1 VLLLAGKGEAMPLVF
16 LALVAAG
23 ACLIVC
29 LNAETVGRRLGVMDH
44 PDNSRKVHDRATPL
58 IGGIAIL
65 LPLLIWL
72 TGALLLDQ
80 VAQTKTLFVLILCA
94 SGVGLVGFADDQT
107 PTTPLSRILSLLV
120 FLGVA
125 FVIDPTL
132 IAHNLNWGS
141 F

>member
-1 VLLLAGKGEAMPLVF
+1 MSSVF
-16 LALVAAG
+16 LASVAVG
-23 ACLIVC
+23 ACVVIC

-58 IGGIAIL
+58 IGGMAIL

-72 TGALLLDQ
+72 AGALLLDPA
-80 VAQTKTLFVLILCA
+80 AQTKTLSVLMLCA

-125 FVIDPTL
+125 FVIDPSL
-132 IAHNLNWGS
+132 VAHSLNWGS
-141 F
+141 